1 MEMSYYLNVFVQHGR
16 IVIHIPWM
24 GCSGFLNFWPKNLRT
39 FQGLFKDFQ
48 GHISLFS
55 TTLFSEKESLESM
68 SFLVLLQHDQFYPEG
83 LSVFAPFPLDRIKL
97 ALKFKDI
104 PPPTVIFKD
113 FQGLEFLFK
122 IQGLSKC
129 MQTLHISPRG

>member
-1 MEMSYYLNVFVQHGR
+1 
-16 IVIHIPWM
+16 
-24 GCSGFLNFWPKNLRT
+24 
-39 FQGLFKDFQ
+39 
-48 GHISLFS
+48 
-55 TTLFSEKESLESM
+55 M

-83 LSVFAPFPLDRIKL
+83 LSVFAPFPLDWIKD
-97 ALKFKDI
+97 F

>member
-1 MEMSYYLNVFVQHGR
+1 
-16 IVIHIPWM
+16 
-24 GCSGFLNFWPKNLRT
+24 
-39 FQGLFKDFQ
+39 
-48 GHISLFS
+48 
-55 TTLFSEKESLESM
+55 M

-83 LSVFAPFPLDRIKL
+83 LFVFAPFPLDRIKL

>member
-1 MEMSYYLNVFVQHGR
+1 MTYD
-16 IVIHIPWM
+16 I
-24 GCSGFLNFWPKNLRT
+24 FLN
-39 FQGLFKDFQ
+39 
-48 GHISLFS
+48 ISEHM
-55 TTLFSEKESLESM
+55 TLFSEKESLESM

-97 ALKFKDI
+97 ALKFKDF
-104 PPPTVIFKD
+104 PPLTVIFKD

>member
-1 MEMSYYLNVFVQHGR
+1 MKKKWIEFSSSRIKALQGSY
-16 IVIHIPWM
+16 P
-24 GCSGFLNFWPKNLRT
+24 FLNKK
-39 FQGLFKDFQ
+39 FKDFQ
-48 GHISLFS
+48 GHTSHFQGFHSVQKKSIHQCISSYVFP
-55 TTLFSEKESLESM
+55 
-68 SFLVLLQHDQFYPEG
+68 QHDQFYPEG

-97 ALKFKDI
+97 ALKFKDF

-122 IQGLSKC
+122 IQRLSKC

>member
-1 MEMSYYLNVFVQHGR
+1 MFRV
-16 IVIHIPWM
+16 PK
-24 GCSGFLNFWPKNLRT
+24 FLAKKSKDFSRT
-39 FQGLFKDFQ
+39 FKDFQ
-48 GHISLFS
+48 GHISHFS
-55 TTLFSEKESLESM
+55 RTLFSEKESLESM
-68 SFLVLLQHDQFYPEG
+68 SFLVLLQHDQFYPKG

-97 ALKFKDI
+97 ALKFKDF
-104 PPPTVIFKD
+104 PPLTVIFKD